1 MVKLDDERGISNIL
15 YHYDSNTVWLHLET
29 FCPLIRPRLRPFF
42 CFLILPKRC
51 SIMLIQNCKN
61 FGSSKKLIP
70 GTNIL
75 LHPLFPRPGYAR
87 LPGQR
92 YNHRHSCDHYH
103 QHHHDHRRPS
113 RHPHPH
119 RHPDQNQITC
129 GGWDTERRGS
139 GVSRRLPAL
148 STLKKDDVY
157 ELADDDDDV
166 VGSDDNRDEDDHDV
180 DERNL
185 QGWSWL
191 PSQIT
196 WRNWTDREGT
206 PIS

>member
-1 MVKLDDERGISNIL
+1 MKEALAIFSIIIIVTRCDSIWKRFVLL
-15 YHYDSNTVWLHLET
+15 YDPDWDLFS
-29 FCPLIRPRLRPFF
+29 FF
-42 CFLILPKRC
+42 ALPQKCFSLW
-51 SIMLIQNCKN
+51 SIIFIQNCKN

-92 YNHRHSCDHYH
+92 HNYHCHSCDHFH
-103 QHHHDHRRPS
+103 QHHHDHHRICY
-113 RHPHPH
+113 HPHH
-119 RHPDQNQITC
+119 HHHLDLNQITC